1 MAKKENT
8 QSVVMEPN
16 IFAANNPNYGMGGV
30 RNNAPVQSP
39 SASSVAPALDPSSY
53 TFTAEQL
60 GLYNEPKKEVPPGV
74 QQQLDDLR
82 KDNMTIEEKP
92 NSSKLGDF
100 FRGLAG
106 RVKPWGGTDA
116 SRGDGGTIGYL
127 GSLYTSPAEE
137 AEYRRRSQNKMKLM
151 ALADAVRQFGNI
163 YHTSRSA
170 PAQQFDNI
178 YEKERARYLQDK
190 AMRDRDNQ
198 YYIQQ
203 KAREAQMDLQRE
215 KMAEESARRAEE
227 LAMKKEINDLRK
239 PIYENQA
246 KEAGYKAEMKEK
258 EAANYD
264 TVLKNKNDLEAAKVG
279 ATKARE
285 TASLA
290 SAERARVAAMNDTRR
305 TNSTIAKNA
314 RTGSGGGGGSRGGG
328 SRGGSNYTYATD
340 QGYIERAKDFN
351 KIELNQWENWL
362 RETKQFTPDFEKKLK
377 GLSGK
382 DRENMIRY
390 AIGYSLEHNPKA
402 TAYATQHHKAT
413 STQTKQRNTRQAKPA
428 AKPQSAGKGGSG
440 KVARQNNVT
449 YEKDKDGKIIIPW

>member
-1 MAKKENT
+1 MSKKDS
-8 QSVVMEPN
+8 QSVIIEPN
-16 IFAANNPNYGMGGV
+16 IFAANYPNNGMGRV
-30 RNNAPVQSP
+30 RNNAPAQSP

-60 GLYNEPKKEVPPGV
+60 GLYDEPKKPVPADV
-74 QQQLDDLR
+74 QQKMDDLE
-82 KDNMTIEEKP
+82 KNTMTIEENPKR
-92 NSSKLGDF
+92 SKLGDF

-106 RVKPWGGTDA
+106 RVKPWGGSDA

-203 KAREAQMDLQRE
+203 KAREAQLDMQRE
-215 KMAEESARRAEE
+215 RMAAEAARRAEE
-227 LAMKKEINDLRK
+227 LAMKKEINELRK

-258 EAANYD
+258 EAAHYD
-264 TVLKNKNDLEAAKVG
+264 TALQKKDEYEDARIGAAEA
-279 ATKARE
+279 
-285 TASLA
+285 
-290 SAERARVAAMNDTRR
+290 RARQSDAAAQASIIKAKAAAANDYDKIRKR
-305 TNSTIAKNA
+305 VYG
-314 RTGSGGGGGSRGGG
+314 GSGGSGKTASGASVPIRFAGNNGSYGKAKAPTKQEIYDLYQDAVTQGFVDKKNQRMVASGEQ
-328 SRGGSNYTYATD
+328 SMEQVINKVATYTN
-340 QGYIERAKDFN
+340 RAKADDFF
-351 KIELNQWENWL
+351 KRHGFSKVIAERKPEV
-362 RETKQFTPDFEKKLK
+362 KK
-377 GLSGK
+377 
-382 DRENMIRY
+382 
-390 AIGYSLEHNPKA
+390 
-402 TAYATQHHKAT
+402 
-413 STQTKQRNTRQAKPA
+413 QAKPA
-428 AKPQSAGKGGSG
+428 AKPQAAGKGGKRTVNMNEQRNTAVNKLKGAS
-440 KVARQNNVT
+440 V
-449 YEKDKDGKIIIPW
+449 

>member
-1 MAKKENT
+1 MSKKDN
-8 QSVVMEPN
+8 QSVIIEPN
-16 IFAANNPNYGMGGV
+16 IFAAMNPGYGVSGMNGGNVNNVVSPT
-30 RNNAPVQSP
+30 PVTKP

-60 GLYNEPKKEVPPGV
+60 GLDTEPAKQAPAGNTVEMLPSRQTVAVTPAKGG
-74 QQQLDDLR
+74 
-82 KDNMTIEEKP
+82 
-92 NSSKLGDF
+92 SKLGDF

-106 RVKPWGGTDA
+106 KVKPWGGTDA
-116 SRGDGGTIGYL
+116 SKSDGGTIGYL

-137 AEYRRRSQNKMKLM
+137 AEYRRRSQNKMKLL

-163 YHTSRSA
+163 YHTTQYA
-170 PAQQFDNI
+170 PSQHFENI
-178 YEKERARYLQDK
+178 YDKERARYLQDK
-190 AMRDRDNQ
+190 AVRDRDNQ
-198 YYIQQ
+198 YYFQQ
-203 KAREAQMDLQRE
+203 KAREAQMDMQRE
-215 KMAEESARRAEE
+215 RMAAEAARRADE

-239 PIYENQA
+239 PYYENQA
-246 KEAGYKAEMKEK
+246 KEAAYKAEMKEK

-264 TVLKNKNDLEAAKVG
+264 NYLKNKNDLDAAKVG

-285 TASLA
+285 SASLA

-314 RTGSGGGGGSRGGG
+314 RTGGGSGGGGGSRGGSG
-328 SRGGSNYTYATD
+328 NGYTYATD

-362 RETKQFTPDFEKKLK
+362 RETKQFTPEFEKKLK

-413 STQTKQRNTRQAKPA
+413 STQTKQRNTRRTNAATQTQPA
-428 AKPQSAGKGGSG
+428 GNGGGTWSNFSIH
-440 KVARQNNVT
+440 K
-449 YEKDKDGKIIIPW
+449 K

>member
-8 QSVVMEPN
+8 QSVVIEPN
-16 IFAANNPNYGMGGV
+16 IFAANNPNYGMGRV
-30 RNNAPVQSP
+30 RNNAPAQSP

-60 GLYNEPKKEVPPGV
+60 GLDTEPAKQTPVNNPTTEFAGTL
-74 QQQLDDLR
+74 LDNGTQPKSGSR
-82 KDNMTIEEKP
+82 
-92 NSSKLGDF
+92 LGDF

-198 YYIQQ
+198 YYFQQ
-203 KAREAQMDLQRE
+203 KAREAQMDMQRE

-246 KEAGYKAEMKEK
+246 KEAGYKAEMKGKDAAHYDTALQKKDAYEDARIGAAEARARQSDAAAQASIIK
-258 EAANYD
+258 AKAAAANDYD
-264 TVLKNKNDLEAAKVG
+264 KIRK
-279 ATKARE
+279 
-285 TASLA
+285 
-290 SAERARVAAMNDTRR
+290 RVY
-305 TNSTIAKNA
+305 
-314 RTGSGGGGGSRGGG
+314 GGGGGSGKTASGASVPIRFAGNNGSYGKAKAPTKQEIYDLYQDAVSQGFVDKKNQQMVASGEQSMEQVINKVATYTNRAKADDFFKRHGFSKVIAERKPEAKKQVTGKGNAGKGG
-328 SRGGSNYTYATD
+328 SRGGNTGNGGGTWSKFS
-340 QGYIERAKDFN
+340 I
-351 KIELNQWENWL
+351 
-362 RETKQFTPDFEKKLK
+362 
-377 GLSGK
+377 
-382 DRENMIRY
+382 
-390 AIGYSLEHNPKA
+390 HNSK
-402 TAYATQHHKAT
+402 
-413 STQTKQRNTRQAKPA
+413 
-428 AKPQSAGKGGSG
+428 
-440 KVARQNNVT
+440 
-449 YEKDKDGKIIIPW
+449 